1 MTRGKRMSAKIQAA
15 VDSLMNGASEPKFTA
30 LNSDKINL
38 IRGLSHYAIH
48 AKQEHSKKWAIEW
61 AKKNMPEIVAG
72 LRDQK
77 DWRFS
82 NLGYVLRMV
91 ENGFILE
98 EGQLERIK
106 AELIRIS
113 KFVEPV
119 VEEKEEKKEKKVVTK
134 RVVVAPN
141 KALEEFDYAVDDVL
155 MGQEPRSISF
165 GSNKKHHAEVIAQC
179 DKMLREMEEDPEYF
193 AKGTI
198 RPMKKFLNAVKKQ
211 LGTVV
216 QAVQQQ
222 RVRKVAPKKI
232 NPIKMVSKMQYK
244 KKDEALGLES
254 LRPEVLIGAKQA
266 IVYNT
271 EYRFLM
277 YFKAASDDG
286 FMVTGSTLKNYD
298 LEKSVFKKIRK
309 PEDMVKAIKGL
320 TLAAMR
326 KYLDTVNSKEFA
338 CKGRFNEN
346 TMILKVSG

>member
-1 MTRGKRMSAKIQAA
+1 MARGKRMSAKIQAA
-15 VDSLMNGASEPKFTA
+15 VDNLLNGASEPKFTA

-38 IRGLSHYAIH
+38 VRGLNHYAVH

-91 ENGFILE
+91 ENGFLLE

-106 AELIRIS
+106 AELVQIS

-119 VEEKEEKKEKKVVTK
+119 VEEKKVVIK
-134 RVVVAPN
+134 KAVVAPN
-141 KALEEFDYAVDDVL
+141 KALEDFDYAVDDVL
-155 MGQEPRSISF
+155 MGQEPRSIAF
-165 GSNKKHHAEVIAQC
+165 GTDKKHHAEVIAQC
-179 DKMLREMEEDPEYF
+179 DKILREMEEAPENF
-193 AKGTI
+193 AKDKI

-211 LGTVV
+211 LDTVV
-216 QAVQQQ
+216 QVVRQQ

-232 NPIKMVSKMQYK
+232 NPVKMVSKMPYK

-309 PEDMVKAIKGL
+309 PEDMVKAIKGS

-326 KYLDTVNSKEFA
+326 KYLDTVKGKEFA

>member
-1 MTRGKRMSAKIQAA
+1 MARGKRMSAKIQAA
-15 VDSLMNGASEPKFTA
+15 VDSMLNGVKEPHFTA
-30 LNSDKINL
+30 LNSDKINMV
-38 IRGLSHYAIH
+38 RGLNHYAVN
-48 AKQEHSKKWAIEW
+48 AKLEHSKKWAIEW

-72 LRDQK
+72 LRGQK
-77 DWRFS
+77 DWCFS
-82 NLGYVLRMV
+82 NRGFVLRMV

-98 EGQLERIK
+98 DGQLERIK
-106 AELIRIS
+106 ADLVQIS

-119 VEEKEEKKEKKVVTK
+119 VEEKKVVVK
-134 RVVVAPN
+134 KVVVAPN
-141 KALEEFDYAVDDVL
+141 KALEDFDYAVDDVL
-155 MGQEPRSISF
+155 MGQEPRNIAF
-165 GSNKKHHAEVIAQC
+165 GTDKKHHAEVTAQC
-179 DKMLREMEEDPEYF
+179 DKMLHEMEEAPEYF
-193 AKGTI
+193 AKDKI

-211 LGTVV
+211 LDTVV
-216 QAVQQQ
+216 QVVRQQ

-232 NPIKMVSKMQYK
+232 NPVKMVSKMPYK
-244 KKDEALGLES
+244 KKDEELALES

-266 IVYNT
+266 VVYNT

-309 PEDMVKAIKGL
+309 PEDMVKSIKGL
-320 TLAAMR
+320 TLAAIR
-326 KYLDTVNSKEFA
+326 KFLDTVNGKEFA